1 MKRKKVQILLTTHRM
16 RSSQP
21 KIVAQLLLSVNLDP
35 KNTVNKCM
43 TRQDKTFIMPEMK
56 RVKNR
61 VKNKSRNISTA
72 LDPFHVLD
80 IINKKIMTPYK
91 RNDDCP
97 RKGKEEQN
105 SISGSP

>member
-21 KIVAQLLLSVNLDP
+21 KIVAQLFLLSVNLDP

-56 RVKNR
+56 R